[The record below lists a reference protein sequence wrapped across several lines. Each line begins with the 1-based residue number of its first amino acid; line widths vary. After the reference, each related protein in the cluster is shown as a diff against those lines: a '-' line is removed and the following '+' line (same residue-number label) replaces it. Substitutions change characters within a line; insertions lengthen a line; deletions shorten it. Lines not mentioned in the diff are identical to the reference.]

1 MSNKCNQ
8 SNQSNANSQRV
19 GKSHRV
25 AAWLQ
30 QSGLQHA
37 LRLKMQGS
45 HLSRK
50 TTKTTY
56 RNVCE
61 QAELEERN
69 KNILPV
75 PSACSLVNSQC
86 S

>member
-50 TTKTTY
+50 TTKKY

-61 QAELEERN
+61 QAE
-69 KNILPV
+69 
-75 PSACSLVNSQC
+75 
-86 S
+86 